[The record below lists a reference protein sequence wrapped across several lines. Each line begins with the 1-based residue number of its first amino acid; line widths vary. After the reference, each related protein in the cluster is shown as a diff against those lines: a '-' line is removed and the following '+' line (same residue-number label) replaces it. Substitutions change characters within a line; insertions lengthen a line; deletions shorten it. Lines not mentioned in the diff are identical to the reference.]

1 MEILL
6 QNRKNQSRITNQSL
20 RKKTALILNAL
31 GCKNFQI
38 SILITDDQDIQEIN
52 KNYRNIDKP
61 TNVLSFPMD
70 DESMVI
76 PGVKILGDLV
86 ISEDTAI
93 KEAETAQIS
102 LDQRISQLLVHGIL
116 HLFGYDHEISDKEDE
131 KMTKKSIEL
140 ISLIEKDTNLSW
152 WL

>member
-1 MEILL
+1 
-6 QNRKNQSRITNQSL
+6 
-20 RKKTALILNAL
+20 L

-70 DESMVI
+70 DENMVI

-93 KEAETAQIS
+93 KEAQTAQIS

>member
-1 MEILL
+1 
-6 QNRKNQSRITNQSL
+6 
-20 RKKTALILNAL
+20 L

>member
-1 MEILL
+1 
-6 QNRKNQSRITNQSL
+6 
-20 RKKTALILNAL
+20 
-31 GCKNFQI
+31 
-38 SILITDDQDIQEIN
+38 
-52 KNYRNIDKP
+52 
-61 TNVLSFPMD
+61 
-70 DESMVI
+70 MVI

-93 KEAETAQIS
+93 KEAQTAQIS

>member
-1 MEILL
+1 
-6 QNRKNQSRITNQSL
+6 
-20 RKKTALILNAL
+20 
-31 GCKNFQI
+31 
-38 SILITDDQDIQEIN
+38 
-52 KNYRNIDKP
+52 
-61 TNVLSFPMD
+61 MD
-70 DESMVI
+70 DENMVI

-93 KEAETAQIS
+93 KEAQTAQIS

>member
-1 MEILL
+1 
-6 QNRKNQSRITNQSL
+6 
-20 RKKTALILNAL
+20 L

-93 KEAETAQIS
+93 KEAQTAQIS

>member
-1 MEILL
+1 
-6 QNRKNQSRITNQSL
+6 
-20 RKKTALILNAL
+20 L

-70 DESMVI
+70 DENMVI

>member
-31 GCKNFQI
+31 VCKNFQI